1 MPVQHSPPAR
11 RTISQRHQA
20 VLTPTARALLDH
32 TPTVHQLSENLDRGP
47 PMEGAAP
54 SKRGGPRSRLGE
66 AEDEEGEESVEEE
79 LSEETEVAAALA
91 GAPEASEAS
100 NLALSNQPLVPQAEQ
115 NFLKL
120 MEQMTQF
127 MGQLTQ
133 AVTPRDTSKAPAFKT
148 PSMKAPD
155 SFDGTKAYKLRGF
168 IQTCQ
173 LIFHNDPANFFSYRK
188 KVLHSTSFLTGRAG
202 KWIEPY
208 LSNISNED
216 PSYLLNNWKLFETQ
230 LFTLFG
236 DPNEVRKAE
245 QELDNLRMKESG
257 QASLYIADF
266 RSLMSRIGDWGERAY
281 IHVYRRGLA
290 SRLLDQLASHPGN
303 FYSLQELMDI
313 TLKLDT
319 RYHERQKEKG
329 SHQEKKPPISGSN
342 SSEPPQSSSSKKPYH
357 KKNKKGKNF
366 QVSKDKP
373 HAALLNKDN
382 KLIGSE
388 KERRIKEGLCNYC
401 VGKHPFEN
409 ASRGLRIG
417 KVHHKASL
425 ESREK
430 PEWGS

>member
-1 MPVQHSPPAR
+1 MPVQHSPPAKNTR
-11 RTISQRHQA
+11 SQRHQA
-20 VLTPTARALLDH
+20 VLTPTARAPLDR
-32 TPTVHQLSENLDRGP
+32 TPSVHQLSANLDKGP

-54 SKRGGPRSRLGE
+54 SRRGGPRSRLGE
-66 AEDEEGEESVEEE
+66 AEDEEGEESVEEQK
-79 LSEETEVAAALA
+79 SEETEVEAALV
-91 GAPEASEAS
+91 GAPEAPEAP
-100 NLALSNQPLVPQAEQ
+100 NLALSNQPSVSQAEP
-115 NFLKL
+115 NFLNM
-120 MEQMTQF
+120 MEQLTQF

-133 AVTPRDTSKAPAFKT
+133 AVSPRDTSKVTAFKT

-155 SFDGTKAYKLRGF
+155 SFDGTKAHKLRGF
-168 IQTCQ
+168 IQSCQ
-173 LIFHNDPANFFSYRK
+173 LIFHNDPANFFSDRK
-188 KVLHSTSFLTGRAG
+188 KVLYSTSFLTGRAG

-216 PSYLLNNWKLFETQ
+216 PSYLLNNWKLFEAQ

-245 QELDNLRMKESG
+245 QELDNLRMRESG
-257 QASLYIADF
+257 QVSLYIADF

-290 SRLLDQLASHPGN
+290 SRLLDQLASHPGT
-303 FYSLQELMDI
+303 FDSLQELMDI
-313 TLKLDT
+313 TLELDT

-329 SHQEKKPPISGSN
+329 SHQEKKPPISESN
-342 SSEPPQSSSSKKPYH
+342 SSKPPQSSSSKKPYH
-357 KKNKKGKNF
+357 KKKNKKGKNF

-401 VGKHPFEN
+401 GGKHPFEKCFKRPEN
-409 ASRGLRIG
+409 RQGSSKGFPSKQG
-417 KVHHKASL
+417 KA
-425 ESREK
+425 
-430 PEWGS
+430 